1 MWQIIRENPRAVV
14 YAVLMHLVLLILLIV
29 GLDWTPSIT
38 RPGEP
43 KAIQAQLVDPHR
55 LEAIEERK
63 QAEQRQAEAEAKQ
76 KAEAE
81 AKRKAE
87 AERKQ
92 KAEAEAKRKA
102 EAEAKRKAEAEAK
115 QKAEA
120 EAKRKAEAEAKQ
132 KAEAEAKRKAEAEA
146 KRKAEAERKQKAEAE
161 AKRKAEAEAKRKAEA
176 KQKAEAEAKRKAEAE
191 AKQKAEAEAKRKAE
205 AEAALQAQLAAEQ
218 EARAQGVV
226 AEYVAYI
233 QEKVE
238 RNWLRPAGSPAGLSC
253 IVQVKLIPGGD
264 VAGVRIVQGSGDR
277 VFDRSV
283 ESAVYK
289 ASPLPLPPETALF
302 TYFREINFVFKPG

>member
-1 MWQIIRENPRAVV
+1 MWQVIRENPRAVV
-14 YAVLMHLVLLILLIV
+14 YAVLMHLVLLALLIV
-29 GLDWTPSIT
+29 GLDWTPNIT
-38 RPGEP
+38 RPGAP

-63 QAEQRQAEAEAKQ
+63 QAAQRQAEE
-76 KAEAE
+76 E

-87 AERKQ
+87 AERKKQ
-92 KAEAEAKRKA
+92 AEQEAQRKAEIERKQQAEAEAKHKAEAEAKARAEAKRKVEAQRKAEAEAKARAEAKRKA
-102 EAEAKRKAEAEAK
+102 EAEAKAR
-115 QKAEA
+115 
-120 EAKRKAEAEAKQ
+120 
-132 KAEAEAKRKAEAEA
+132 
-146 KRKAEAERKQKAEAE
+146 
-161 AKRKAEAEAKRKAEA
+161 AEAKRKAEA
-176 KQKAEAEAKRKAEAE
+176 KAKAAAEAKAKAA
-191 AKQKAEAEAKRKAE
+191 AEAKRKAE

-238 RNWLRPAGSPAGLSC
+238 RNWLRPPGSPAGLSC
-253 IVQVKLIPGGD
+253 TVQVSLIPGGD
-264 VAGVRIVQGSGDR
+264 VAGVRIVQGSGDP

-289 ASPLPLPPETALF
+289 ASPLPLPPDTALF
-302 TYFREINFVFKPG
+302 NYFRQINFVFKPG